1 MHNWINGQEGE
12 QKSMQGEVGVRALTL
27 NCPKHFTIPTWGV
40 MGRGSHPEGAT
51 MLVSGGGRRGGAG
64 SISSRSSPWLLSF
77 SCSLLGD
84 LLRNKRNERWA
95 SANSDGSENASSYS
109 SSASSA
115 SSRVPSEV
123 CWCPRTVTESDWVMV
138 LSWSAVEGFKCG
150 TGDSSWLFL
159 GLPIISHDRKC
170 ANLLELELETFT
182 GQSQEILVISFPR
195 SCVSRL
201 AEDEQNS

>member
-1 MHNWINGQEGE
+1 MHNWINCQEGE
-12 QKSMQGEVGVRALTL
+12 QKSMQYGGVTL
-27 NCPKHFTIPTWGV
+27 NGLNKHVTIPAWGGE
-40 MGRGSHPEGAT
+40 GRGSHPEGAA
-51 MLVSGGGRRGGAG
+51 MPVEWGGRRGGAG
-64 SISSRSSPWLLSF
+64 SISSGFSPWLLCF
-77 SCSLLGD
+77 SRSLLGD

-115 SSRVPSEV
+115 SSRVLSEV
-123 CWCPRTVTESDWVMV
+123 CCPRTVTESDWVMI

-182 GQSQEILVISFPR
+182 G
-195 SCVSRL
+195 
-201 AEDEQNS
+201 